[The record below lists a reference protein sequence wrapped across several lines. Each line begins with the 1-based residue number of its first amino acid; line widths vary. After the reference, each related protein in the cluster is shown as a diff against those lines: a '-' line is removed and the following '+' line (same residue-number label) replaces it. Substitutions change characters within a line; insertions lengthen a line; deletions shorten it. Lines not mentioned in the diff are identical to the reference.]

1 MAAEQQPTD
10 EATQVVKEMTRIVTV
25 VMESMVKLSKNQ
37 EALGEKVDGLD
48 LSSSIHFILQD
59 ISDRLAEVERVIH
72 DDAWQRRSEG
82 S

>member
-10 EATQVVKEMTRIVTV
+10 EATQVVEQMTRVLTV

-37 EALGEKVDGLD
+37 EALGEKIDGLD
-48 LSSSIHFILQD
+48 LSSSIYVALED

-82 S
+82 A